1 MPEPTKKLAGKKRRA
16 PRRRVAQFEHY
27 YVLVDHWDHY
37 YGFGP
42 GDPRFDSTSY
52 RHTETLAWTGRVVL
66 PEGFKYQNA
75 LVTLSAREGMTGEST
90 SSNTVIGNMFARD
103 QELNAYVFIPAEHM
117 AQLVSLAAS
126 GRLKVISLVGEPLKR
141 RRGLIRSIGL
151 NTEFDDADLGPE

>member
-52 RHTETLAWTGRVVL
+52 RHTEILAWTGRVVL